1 MAIDAG
7 TFIWTAPPSGAAT
20 EAASVTTVSAGDKG
34 FLLAAQ
40 PIDVYEVGA
49 MIGVVTAATTFV
61 FTVATNTAFGGG
73 YTTQATVTGPASAA
87 IAAGTT
93 LKKFVKIRIPKGGF
107 MRFSVTGAPA
117 SGSAQYY
124 AICSVAGAPVIGLTG
139 GVAGGTVNEIL
150 STT

>member
-7 TFIWTAPPSGAAT
+7 TFVWTGPAAGQAT
-20 EAASVTTVSAGDKG
+20 EAASVTTVSAGDKAF
-34 FLLAAQ
+34 FLAEQ
-40 PIDVYEVGA
+40 PIDVWEVGA
-49 MIGVVTAATTFV
+49 TIGVVTAATTFI

-93 LKKFVKIRIPKGGF
+93 LKKSVKIRVPKGGF
-107 MRFSVTGAPA
+107 LRFTVTGAPA

-124 AICSVAGAPVIGLTG
+124 AICSVAGAPVLGVTG
-139 GVAGGTVNEIL
+139 GVAGGAVNEIL